1 MPHVTPRRRIV
12 LHCDSPVCG
21 GFEQL
26 VARLANALARA
37 GHDIEF
43 LYWHATLGALAGE
56 PRIRKTRL
64 PAPAGT
70 PLPFLHAF
78 APARLWRLVRA
89 LRARREALVVI
100 CQGSIELGAGALL
113 AARLAGIPTVS
124 YLAYAFDLRTL
135 GMRFAALRERVDRG
149 FYRLPEHFIT
159 LSEFQGELVS
169 TRVATP
175 VHVIPMVVPVCTIL
189 PPRSRAPDA
198 ALEIGVVGAISFGIK
213 GQDVLP
219 GVALELERSSRP
231 FAIHVIGDGPDL
243 AELRACVDQSGL
255 GARFTFHGLL
265 PHDVASDRMHAM
277 DVLVIP
283 STTEG
288 AVPLVAFEGLAGGT
302 PFVMTRV
309 DSTRDWRIPAD
320 LQFDRD
326 SAPDIV
332 RAIDAALA
340 FRDSTEFE
348 PFQRRMLASVSEE
361 AFEAAVT
368 RVFDDLLAVPRAGTD
383 AHA

>member
-135 GMRFAALRERVDRG
+135 GMRFAELRERVDRI

-175 VHVIPMVVPVCTIL
+175 VHVIPMVVPVCTVL
-189 PPRSRAPDA
+189 PPRSRAP
-198 ALEIGVVGAISFGIK
+198 
-213 GQDVLP
+213 
-219 GVALELERSSRP
+219 R
-231 FAIHVIGDGPDL
+231 
-243 AELRACVDQSGL
+243 CTL
-255 GARFTFHGLL
+255 GAKRHETN
-265 PHDVASDRMHAM
+265 R
-277 DVLVIP
+277 
-283 STTEG
+283 
-288 AVPLVAFEGLAGGT
+288 
-302 PFVMTRV
+302 
-309 DSTRDWRIPAD
+309 
-320 LQFDRD
+320 
-326 SAPDIV
+326 AP
-332 RAIDAALA
+332 
-340 FRDSTEFE
+340 
-348 PFQRRMLASVSEE
+348 
-361 AFEAAVT
+361 
-368 RVFDDLLAVPRAGTD
+368 
-383 AHA
+383 